1 MRTSK
6 ILCIS
11 FILAIGIYIAKGNND
26 KLSENTA
33 EATSRHII
41 GDTTVPGENVPD
53 LTPLPDST
61 PIPPETIDTT
71 FLQKDNPRPEREED
85 SMPMH
90 HERKMMMQEKHYM
103 GDTMPRHHKN
113 KMRKKDTEKTI
124 PKR

>member
-26 KLSENTA
+26 KLSKNTA

-41 GDTTVPGENVPD
+41 GDTTVPAKNM
-53 LTPLPDST
+53 PDSM
-61 PIPPETIDTT
+61 PLSDNVLIMNEVFDTACP
-71 FLQKDNPRPEREED
+71 QKGHPGHRKQGD

-90 HERKMMMQEKHYM
+90 HERKMMMQEKHHM
-103 GDTMPRHHKN
+103 GDTMPRHHKT

-124 PKR
+124 PER